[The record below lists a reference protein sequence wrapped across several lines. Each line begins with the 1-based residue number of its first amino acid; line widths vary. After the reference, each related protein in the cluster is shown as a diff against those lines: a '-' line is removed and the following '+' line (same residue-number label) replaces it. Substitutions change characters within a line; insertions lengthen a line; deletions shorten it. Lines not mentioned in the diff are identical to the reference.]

1 MLLPYFDSVGSV
13 GLGSCIRPVLP
24 RHTYH
29 IAMID
34 TLTCLSYMIEDV
46 GKPVSAGNSESGVA
60 DNHLTL
66 SLKYQQ
72 GVTYS
77 LFCPIGQ

>member
-1 MLLPYFDSVGSV
+1 
-13 GLGSCIRPVLP
+13 
-24 RHTYH
+24 
-29 IAMID
+29 
-34 TLTCLSYMIEDV
+34 MIEDV
-46 GKPVSAGNSESGVA
+46 GRPVSAGNSVSGVA